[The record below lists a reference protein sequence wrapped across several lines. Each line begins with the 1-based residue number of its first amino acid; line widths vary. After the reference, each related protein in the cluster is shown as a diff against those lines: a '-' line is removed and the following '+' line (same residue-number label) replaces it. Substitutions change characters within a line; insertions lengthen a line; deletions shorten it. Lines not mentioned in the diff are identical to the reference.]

1 MHFGEWQASVSMKS
15 RRVAEEETEEQ
26 GDEIAGLGVLASV
39 PGGVMRGV
47 AFILE
52 TFRKSSVDL
61 SYAEP

>member
-1 MHFGEWQASVSMKS
+1 M
-15 RRVAEEETEEQ
+15 AEEETEEQ
-26 GDEIAGLGVLASV
+26 GDEIAGLEVLVSV
-39 PGGVMRGV
+39 PGGVMRGI

>member
-1 MHFGEWQASVSMKS
+1 M
-15 RRVAEEETEEQ
+15 AEEETEEQ

-61 SYAEP
+61 SYAEPWPLWAFPALKRAGLW

>member
-1 MHFGEWQASVSMKS
+1 M
-15 RRVAEEETEEQ
+15 AEEETEEQ

-61 SYAEP
+61 SYAEPWPLWASLH